1 MVKRDFIL
9 FLEDILLS
17 MKRID
22 SYLDG
27 VVFEEFERE
36 QILLDAVV
44 RNLEIIGE
52 AANKIPQTIRDKYP
66 QVPW

>member
-36 QILLDAVV
+36 QMLLDAVV
-44 RNLEIIGE
+44 RNLEIIGD
-52 AANKIPQTIRDKYP
+52 AAN
-66 QVPW
+66 